1 MKKLRIQ
8 DLTPGTSLPTRRA
21 FLKTTV
27 AAGGGLVI
35 AGYLPMRGLDAQ
47 QRAAFEPNVWV
58 KIGSDNSVRI
68 MLSMLEMGQGVM
80 TAMPM
85 LVAEELDV
93 DWNRITTEWA
103 PADKRYGNP
112 NFGGSQT
119 TAGSNSTRG
128 MWRLLRNAGAGARMM
143 LVSAAAQTWNVPES
157 SLTTSKGEVIHAASN
172 RRITYGALV
181 DKAATLPVPAK
192 VTLKDPKAFKLLGQP
207 LPRLDIPAK
216 VNGSAEFGIDV
227 KRPGMLVARVVRCP
241 VFGGTVASFNADK
254 AKAVPGVK
262 HVVKIGSGVAVVAD
276 GYWAASRG
284 AQALEVTWNE
294 GSLATLDSAA
304 ITRRYAALAQQPG
317 AVARNDGDA
326 DAVLRTAATAGSTG
340 QTATGPGGARFIER
354 VFEAPF
360 LAHAPMEPMNCTAHV
375 QADRCDVWVP
385 TQSQTVTQQV
395 AMGVTGLPESK
406 VFVHTTYVGGGFGR
420 RGEGD
425 FVSDAVETS
434 KAVGVPIKVIWSR
447 EDDMKHDYYRPVT
460 YVRMWGVVDAAG
472 APTVWKQ
479 RMVQQSLLKKLD
491 PNALAGTKGID
502 PISVDGAAGLPYA
515 IPNLRVEY
523 TETDPG
529 IPFGFW
535 RSVGNSVN
543 GYVTEAFIDE
553 LATIAGKDPYQF
565 RRGLLSAHPR
575 TRAVL
580 DLVADKA
587 GWGKPLPAGHF
598 QGIAVHECFG
608 SIIGQVTEVSIA
620 SNAVKVHKV
629 TCAVDCGWIVNP
641 DTIKAQMEGGIIYGL
656 SAALKGEITIDK
668 GRVVQSHFGDYQ
680 VVRMPDSPAIDVH
693 IVSSTEEPGGIGE
706 PSTAVVAG
714 SLVNAIFAAT
724 KKRVYSLPVKLA

>member
-1 MKKLRIQ
+1 MTAHISATSSLR
-8 DLTPGTSLPTRRA
+8 PSRRA
-21 FLKTTV
+21 FLKTSV
-27 AAGGGLVI
+27 AAGGGLII

-58 KIGSDNSVRI
+58 KIGADNSVRI
-68 MLSMLEMGQGVM
+68 MLSQLEMGQGVM

-103 PADKRYGNP
+103 PADSRYGNP
-112 NFGGSQT
+112 QFGGSQT

-128 MWRLLRNAGAGARMM
+128 MWKLLREAGASARMM
-143 LVSAAAQTWNVPES
+143 LVSAAAQTWNVPENT
-157 SLTTSKGEVIHAASN
+157 LTTDKGEVVHAASG
-172 RRITYGALV
+172 RRLKYGALV
-181 DKAATLPVPAK
+181 DKAATLPAPAK
-192 VTLKDPKAFKLLGQP
+192 VTLKEPKSFKLLGQP

-216 VNGSAEFGIDV
+216 VNGTAEFGIDV

-254 AKAVPGVK
+254 AKAIPGVK
-262 HVVKIGSGVAVVAD
+262 HVVKISTGIAVVAD

-294 GSLATLDSAA
+294 GKLATLDSAA
-304 ITRRYAALAQQPG
+304 ITKQYAELAQQPG

-326 DAVLRTAATAGSTG
+326 DSVLRTAASAGT
-340 QTATGPGGARFIER
+340 TRAGGTKFIER

-375 QADRCDVWVP
+375 TADRCDVWVP
-385 TQSQTVTQQV
+385 TQSQTVTQQT
-395 AMGVTGLPESK
+395 AMAITGLPEGK

-425 FVSDAVETS
+425 FVTDAVETS
-434 KAVGVPIKVIWSR
+434 KAVGAPVKVIWSR

-460 YVRMWGVVDAAG
+460 YVRMWGVVDASG
-472 APTVWKQ
+472 KPTVWKQ
-479 RMVQQSLLKKLD
+479 RMVQQSLLKRVA
-491 PNALAGTKGID
+491 PQALAGSKGID
-502 PISVDGAAGLPYA
+502 AISVDGAATLPYA

-529 IPFGFW
+529 IPYGFW

-553 LATIAGKDPYQF
+553 LATAAGKNPYQF
-565 RRGLLSAHPR
+565 RRDLLATHPR
-575 TRAVL
+575 IRAVL

-608 SIIGQVTEVSIA
+608 SIIGQVTEVSVA
-620 SNAVKVHKV
+620 NNAVKVHKIV
-629 TCAVDCGWIVNP
+629 CVVDCGWIVNP

-656 SAALKGEITIDK
+656 SAALKVQITIDK
-668 GRVVQSHFGDYQ
+668 GRVVQNHFGDYQ
-680 VVRMPDSPAIDVH
+680 VTRMPEAPPIDVH
-693 IVSSTEEPGGIGE
+693 IVPSTEAPGGIGE

-714 SLVNAIFAAT
+714 SLVNAIAAAT
-724 KKRVYSLPVKLA
+724 GKRIYSLPVKLA